1 MIIRAVKKNR
11 EERNGDKRSSTISGR
26 QRESEEKGMEGKDL

>member
-26 QRESEEKGMEGKDL
+26 QRVRKKGMEGKDL